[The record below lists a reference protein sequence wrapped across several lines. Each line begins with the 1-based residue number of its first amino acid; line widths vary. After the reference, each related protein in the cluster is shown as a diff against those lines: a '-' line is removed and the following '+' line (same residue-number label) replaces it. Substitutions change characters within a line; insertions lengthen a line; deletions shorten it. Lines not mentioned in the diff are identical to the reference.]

1 MNVGRVRVVEFM
13 KMPVEVIR
21 VLIKAVRVPLVIVGE
36 PKEAARVYNTLTASK
51 TLSRPQQ
58 HSHGLNNTLTA
69 VRKYL

>member
-1 MNVGRVRVVEFM
+1 MREVEFM
-13 KMPVEVIR
+13 KMPVEAIK

-36 PKEAARVYNTLTASK
+36 LKEAARVSNTLTALT

-69 VRKYL
+69 VRKYF